1 VLMFLLLGA
10 TGYIGQAFAKELSR
24 RGKCFIPL
32 SRSALD
38 YTRFE
43 LLFNYV
49 RKIQPKFLIN
59 AAGFSGRPNIDGC
72 ETERMKTFQANTL
85 LPQTIAR
92 VCLMT
97 NTPLGHVSSGCIY
110 SGAKVF
116 ENGDLRLEKD
126 LGRAEVRALFD
137 SSPERFFGFTELDEP
152 NSSFRN
158 PPCSFHSG
166 TKALAEEALRGG
178 TQTYIWRC
186 RLPFNQIDHPCNLLT
201 KLQSYDRVYD
211 HITSVSH
218 LDDFVAACL
227 DLVEAKASFG
237 IYNVTNPGAVTTR
250 HVADLAQSYLKPGRS
265 VNYWASDDEFYRS
278 AKAPRSS
285 CILDVTKLLR
295 AGVRMRSAEE
305 AIEDALSRWQL
316 DSRREWRRLLDEVP
330 A

>member
-1 VLMFLLLGA
+1 MFLLLGA

-24 RGKCFIPL
+24 RGQSFIPL

-49 RKIQPKFLIN
+49 RNIQPTFLIN
-59 AAGFSGRPNIDGC
+59 AAGFSGRPNMDGC

-97 NTPLGHVSSGCIY
+97 HTPLGHVSSGCFY
-110 SGAKVF
+110 AGAKVF
-116 ENGDLRLEKD
+116 ENGELRLEQD
-126 LGRAEVRALFD
+126 LGRGEVRALFE
-137 SSPERFFGFTELDEP
+137 SNPERFFGFTELDEP

-178 TQTYIWRC
+178 HQTYIWRC
-186 RLPFNQIDHPCNLLT
+186 RLPFNELDHPSNLLT

-211 HITSVSH
+211 QITSISH
-218 LDDFVAACL
+218 LDDYVSACL
-227 DLVEAKASFG
+227 DLVEAKAAFG

-250 HVADLAQSYLKPGRS
+250 RVAELTQARLRPGRPL
-265 VNYWASDDEFYRS
+265 NYWTSDEEFYRS
-278 AKAPRSS
+278 AKAPRLS
-285 CILDVTKLLR
+285 CILDVSKLSR
-295 AGVRMRSAEE
+295 AGVKMRSAEE
-305 AIEDALSRWQL
+305 AVEDALSRWQI
-316 DSRREWRRLLDEVP
+316 DARREWRRLLDEVP